1 MSNLSDLLP
10 AGSGGKNVDFV
21 ASGTLPNGQSVI
33 LNSNGTV
40 TSVGL
45 VSQSVSQAIPTGSE
59 TQFATGEGAN
69 TAIAFDPTTT
79 GRFLIAFSD
88 FSNNAY
94 GSVILGTMSGTTLTF
109 STKVVFYSAYG
120 AAISVAFDPNR
131 SGQFVVG
138 YTGPSNRCYSIAGEV
153 SGSSITFGT
162 GVIANSTNGTTIVK
176 VEFNPNVQDQFLI
189 AYRDTSNTEARVG
202 TVSGT
207 SISYGTAADIV
218 SLSSNSLGI
227 SFDPFTANR
236 FLVVVGDTAN
246 SNKPYIRLGNI
257 SGTTITFATSYEIYS
272 NLCDSILVAFDAN
285 TENSFIT
292 TFENM
297 AGSLYGYSKA
307 GTVASDNTITLGT
320 LTAYHSG
327 STSGTI
333 MAGNPSMVGSFVVI
347 YKDATNAGKGTY
359 RVGTVS
365 GLNVSY
371 GSTIVH
377 GSGWNV
383 NEASIEFDPNQ
394 GGKFVHSYVSAGNN
408 KARIGQVGGNIFV
421 TNLTATNFIGITDEA
436 IADTASGS
444 VTVTGGVT
452 ANLTGLT
459 VGSTYYVQPAGTLAT
474 SAGDPSVVAGKA
486 ISTTS
491 LLLKGN
497 S

>member
-1 MSNLSDLLP
+1 MSNLSELLP
-10 AGSGGKNVDFV
+10 SGGGQNLVEFV
-21 ASGTLPNGQSVI
+21 ASGTLPSGKPVI

-69 TAIAFDPTTT
+69 TVIAFDPTTT

-120 AAISVAFDPNR
+120 AAMSVAFDPNR

-138 YTGPSNRCYSIAGEV
+138 YTGPSGRCYSILGEV

-162 GVIANSTNGTTIVK
+162 GVIANSTGGTTIVK

-236 FLVVVGDTAN
+236 FLVVVCDTSN
-246 SNKPYIRLGNI
+246 SKKPYIRLGNI
-257 SGTTITFATSYEIYS
+257 SGTSITFATSYEVYS
-272 NLCDSILVAFDAN
+272 NYSDYISVAFDAN

-297 AGSLYGYSKA
+297 TGSLYGYSKA

-365 GLNVSY
+365 GTNVSY
-371 GSTIVH
+371 GSAIVH
-377 GSGWNV
+377 GSGWNY

-408 KARIGQVGGNIFV
+408 KARIGQVGGTIFV
-421 TNLTATNFIGITDEA
+421 TNLTSANLIGITSE
-436 IADTASGS
+436 
-444 VTVTGGVT
+444 
-452 ANLTGLT
+452 
-459 VGSTYYVQPAGTLAT
+459 AT
-474 SAGDPSVVAGKA
+474 SSGGTAKINTWGGINEAQTSLTIASDYYAQTNGTITTATAGQKLGTA
-486 ISTTS
+486 ISATTINIRD
-491 LLLKGN
+491 LP
-497 S
+497 

>member
-1 MSNLSDLLP
+1 MSNLSELLP
-10 AGSGGKNVDFV
+10 SGGGQNAVDFV
-21 ASGTLPNGQSVI
+21 ASGTLPNGKPVI

-59 TQFATGEGAN
+59 TQFATGEVAN
-69 TAIAFDPTTT
+69 QSIAFDPTTT
-79 GRFLIAFSD
+79 GRFLIAFLD
-88 FSNNAY
+88 PSNNSY

-109 STKVVFYSAYG
+109 STKVVFYSGNIYPTV
-120 AAISVAFDPNR
+120 SVAFDPNR
-131 SGQFVVG
+131 SGHFVVG
-138 YTGPSNRCYSIAGEV
+138 YKGPSNYCYSIAGEV

-162 GVIANSTNGTTIVK
+162 GVAANSTSTTIVK

-189 AYRDTSNTEARVG
+189 AYRDTGNTEARVG

-218 SLSSNSLGI
+218 SASSNSLGI

-236 FLVVVGDTAN
+236 FLVVVCDTSN
-246 SNKPYIRLGNI
+246 SKKPYIRLGNI
-257 SGTTITFATSYEIYS
+257 SGTSITFATSYEVYS
-272 NLCDSILVAFDAN
+272 NYSDFISVAFDAN

-297 AGSLYGYSKA
+297 TGSLYGYSKA

-365 GLNVSY
+365 GTNVSY
-371 GSTIVH
+371 GSAIVL
-377 GSGWNV
+377 GSNWNAL
-383 NEASIEFDPNQ
+383 ESAIAFDSNQ
-394 GGKFVHSYVSAGNN
+394 GGKFLSSYVSAGNT
-408 KARIGQVGGNIFV
+408 KSRIGQVGGTFFV
-421 TNLTATNFIGITDEA
+421 TNLTSTNLLGISAGAISSGATGTINLFGGINESQSSLTIGSD
-436 IADTASGS
+436 
-444 VTVTGGVT
+444 
-452 ANLTGLT
+452 
-459 VGSTYYVQPAGTLAT
+459 YYVQTNGTITTASASPAQRIGT
-474 SAGDPSVVAGKA
+474 A
-486 ISTTS
+486 ISATQINI
-491 LLLKGN
+491 KDFA
-497 S
+497 

>member
-1 MSNLSDLLP
+1 MSNLSELLP
-10 AGSGGKNVDFV
+10 SGGGQNLVEFV
-21 ASGTLPNGQSVI
+21 ASGTLPNGKPVI

-59 TQFATGEGAN
+59 TQFATGEGSN
-69 TAIAFDPTTT
+69 TTIAFDPTTT

-94 GSVILGTMSGTTLTF
+94 SSVILGTMSGTTLTF
-109 STKVVFYSAYG
+109 STKVVFYSAYSD
-120 AAISVAFDPNR
+120 AISVAFDPNR

-162 GVIANSTNGTTIVK
+162 GVIANSTNGTTIIK

-236 FLVVVGDTAN
+236 FLVVVCDTSN
-246 SNKPYIRLGNI
+246 SKKPYIRLGNI
-257 SGTTITFATSYEIYS
+257 SGTSITFATSYEVYS
-272 NLCDSILVAFDAN
+272 NYSDFISVAFDAN

-292 TFENM
+292 TFQNM
-297 AGSLYGYSKA
+297 TGSLYGYSKA

-327 STSGTI
+327 STNGTI

-347 YKDATNAGKGTY
+347 YKDGTSNPAGKGTY

-365 GLNVSY
+365 GTNVSY
-371 GSTIVH
+371 GSAIVL
-377 GSGWNV
+377 GSNWNAL
-383 NEASIEFDPNQ
+383 ESSIAFDSNQ
-394 GGKFVHSYVSAGNN
+394 GGKFLNSYVSAGNN

-421 TNLTATNFIGITDEA
+421 TNLTATNLIGITSE
-436 IADTASGS
+436 
-444 VTVTGGVT
+444 
-452 ANLTGLT
+452 
-459 VGSTYYVQPAGTLAT
+459 AT
-474 SAGDPSVVAGKA
+474 SSGGTAKINTWGGINEAQTSLTIASDYYAQEDGTITTSDAGQKLGTA
-486 ISTTS
+486 ISATTINIKD
-491 LLLKGN
+491 LT
-497 S
+497 